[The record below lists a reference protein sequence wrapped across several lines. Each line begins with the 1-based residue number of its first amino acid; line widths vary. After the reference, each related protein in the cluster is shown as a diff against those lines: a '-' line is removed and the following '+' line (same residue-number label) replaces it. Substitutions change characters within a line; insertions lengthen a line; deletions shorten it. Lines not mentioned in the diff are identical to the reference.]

1 MPMAM
6 MLSEDAL
13 RPDAPLMLSPCL
25 RILYLRRGACRLD
38 GTALGEDGAVL
49 CRKDVTLAGD
59 GEVWRF
65 EIASVPEGWRVP
77 AASREGLL
85 LARQLARGPDR
96 PFTLRLDRVDFAP
109 DAETPAHGHHGEGI
123 RRLLAGQLLME
134 IGPLTQRL
142 DAGRAWFETGEEPV
156 VARALAP
163 GTGFIRCMVLDE
175 AMRGLSSFKAWTP
188 EEARKP
194 RNVTYRQYLDTV
206 VQLPSG
212 E

>member
-6 MLSEDAL
+6 MLFEDAL
-13 RPDAPLMLSPCL
+13 RPDVPLMLPPRL

-38 GTALGEDGAVL
+38 GSALAEDGAVL
-49 CRKDVTLAGD
+49 CREGATLAGE
-59 GEVWRF
+59 GELWRF
-65 EIASVPEGWRVP
+65 EIAAVPEGWRVP
-77 AASREGLL
+77 ASSRAGLL
-85 LARQLARGPDR
+85 LARRLARDPDR

-142 DAGRAWFETGEEPV
+142 DAGRAWFETGAEPV
-156 VARALAP
+156 VARALLP
-163 GTGFIRCMVLDE
+163 DTGFIRCMVLDGT
-175 AMRGLSSFKAWTP
+175 MLGRSSFKAWTQ

-194 RNVTYRQYLDTV
+194 RNVTYRQYLDIV
-206 VQLPSG
+206 VRLAPAD
-212 E
+212 